1 MSKKIDLVNR
11 HRQLTT
17 FDLKSELLFNALLDK
32 EIDDLNIVIKSNG
45 LFYRKFSK
53 DKMNVAPDAINP
65 EIINIEISRD
75 GFYDIL
81 PESFV
86 HNYRDKEIK
95 DDAVQEYK
103 NRKREEKEARH
114 FFNPLENEL
123 FRFRHSVE
131 RYESDFFSNLS
142 ANGIVDIIKIILVVE
157 DSIPD
162 YLIVKMFYALL
173 KHNQS
178 ADQSIENIID
188 ILEDMLDEK
197 VTYTATNIK
206 LEHAYD
212 VVEKNNDL
220 IMGINTTLESHQKI
234 FLKKYLFS
242 IGPLK
247 NSENLQLFF
256 QNQTMESFVR
266 TFFNLFL
273 PFHVQYSFDI
283 HLSFEDEQF
292 TMDDSIYKS
301 RLGISTV
308 L

>member
-1 MSKKIDLVNR
+1 MLKKIDFINN

-32 EIDDLNIVIKSNG
+32 EVDDLNIVIKSNG

-53 DKMNVAPDAINP
+53 DKMNIAPDAVNP
-65 EIINIEISRD
+65 DIINIEISRD

-123 FRFRHSVE
+123 FRFRHGVE
-131 RYESDFFSNLS
+131 QYESDFFANLS
-142 ANGIVDIIKIILVVE
+142 SNGIVDIIKIILVVE

-162 YLIVKMFYALL
+162 YLVVKMFYALL
-173 KHNQS
+173 KHNQNT
-178 ADQSIENIID
+178 DQSVENIIK

-220 IMGINTTLESHQKI
+220 IMGINTTLESHQRI

-283 HLSFEDEQF
+283 HLNFEDEQF